1 MASVKRA
8 AKNISI
14 VPSTDPGVLAPPRRL
29 EGPFWRLWFA
39 TGISASGDG
48 LATVAVPLL
57 ALTITR
63 SPLLIAGIT
72 AINKASAAIAAL
84 PGGVVADRWDRRSV
98 MVACNV
104 VAGATL
110 LALVAAMTFGLA
122 ELVMIYVVAA
132 VLAACDVTY
141 TLAVQGSLPD
151 LVPSDRLALAN
162 GRLIAVEGAGE
173 QFVGPACGGI
183 LFSLARRLPFFADG
197 ASFFVSALL
206 VRKNLPRDPQR
217 PGFMAHDNGG
227 GTDDRLTG
235 SAPEAVPVEIDGGA
249 SQPTS
254 MRSRWASDFAQG
266 VRVFCNE
273 RVLPLLAANVSSLAF
288 CQNMIFALLV
298 LYGKGTLHLTSTAYG
313 FFVAVA
319 SLFGMVGAFFGGSL
333 QRRFGPGPLIIGG
346 TGCGRSQLCGAGL
359 YSLSSDRRLCLR
371 IARDWDCSGQ
381 RGVGHDPPARHPPR
395 AVRPRRQRASAQRHR
410 VWRCRRPSRRPHRL
424 CVERARDDARR
435 WPPTHDDARPPR
447 TGATSQ
453 ARGHPG
459 WQPTLKAICGCTA
472 AGASFLLLKP

>member
-14 VPSTDPGVLAPPRRL
+14 VPSTDAGVLAPPRRL

-48 LATVAVPLL
+48 LVTVAVPLL

-63 SPLLIAGIT
+63 NPLLIAGIT

-132 VLAACDVTY
+132 VLAACEVTY

-217 PGFMAHDNGG
+217 PRFTVYNNGG

-235 SAPEAVPVEIDGGA
+235 SATEEVPVEIDGRP

-254 MRSRWASDFAQG
+254 VRSRWASDFAQG
-266 VRVFCNE
+266 VRVFRNE

-313 FFVAVA
+313 FFVAIA

-346 TGCGRSQLCGAGL
+346 TAAAVLSYVGLAFTHSAVIAVFVFGLQEIGTVLANVASVKTRKRVIPRELYGR
-359 YSLSSDRRLCLR
+359 
-371 IARDWDCSGQ
+371 
-381 RGVGHDPPARHPPR
+381 VGS
-395 AVRPRRQRASAQRHR
+395 V
-410 VWRCRRPSRRPHRL
+410 HRL
-424 CVERARDDARR
+424 SV
-435 WPPTHDDARPPR
+435 
-447 TGATSQ
+447 
-453 ARGHPG
+453 
-459 WQPTLKAICGCTA
+459 TLSGA
-472 AGASFLLLKP
+472 AGALLAGLIASVWSVPVTMLAAGLLLMTMLALLGPALLRRLAAIPGDSLP

>member
-72 AINKASAAIAAL
+72 AINKASAAMAAL

-235 SAPEAVPVEIDGGA
+235 SAPEAVPVEIDAGA

-266 VRVFCNE
+266 VRVFRNE

-298 LYGKGTLHLTSTAYG
+298 LYGKGTLHLTSAAYG
-313 FFVAVA
+313 FFVAIA

-346 TGCGRSQLCGAGL
+346 TGAAVLSYVGLAFTHSAVIAVFVFGLQEIGTVLANVASVTTRQHVIPRELYGRVGSVHRLSVTVSGAVGALLAGL
-359 YSLSSDRRLCLR
+359 IASVWSVPVTMLAAGLLLMTMLALLGPALLRRLAA
-371 IARDWDCSGQ
+371 IPGGS
-381 RGVGHDPPARHPPR
+381 PP
-395 AVRPRRQRASAQRHR
+395 
-410 VWRCRRPSRRPHRL
+410 
-424 CVERARDDARR
+424 
-435 WPPTHDDARPPR
+435 
-447 TGATSQ
+447 
-453 ARGHPG
+453 
-459 WQPTLKAICGCTA
+459 
-472 AGASFLLLKP
+472 

>member
-235 SAPEAVPVEIDGGA
+235 SAPEAVPVEIDAGA

-266 VRVFCNE
+266 VRVFRNE

-298 LYGKGTLHLTSTAYG
+298 LYGKGTLHLTSAAYG
-313 FFVAVA
+313 FFVAIA

-346 TGCGRSQLCGAGL
+346 TGAAVLSYVGLAFTHSAVIAVFVFGLQEIGTVLANVASVTTRQHVIPRELYGRVGSVHRLSVTVSGAVGALLAGL
-359 YSLSSDRRLCLR
+359 IASVWSVPVTMLAAGLLLMTMLALLGPALLRRLAA
-371 IARDWDCSGQ
+371 IPGGS
-381 RGVGHDPPARHPPR
+381 PP
-395 AVRPRRQRASAQRHR
+395 
-410 VWRCRRPSRRPHRL
+410 
-424 CVERARDDARR
+424 
-435 WPPTHDDARPPR
+435 
-447 TGATSQ
+447 
-453 ARGHPG
+453 
-459 WQPTLKAICGCTA
+459 
-472 AGASFLLLKP
+472 